1 MGYPKRRNPAVIASL
16 CTVALLALPRMALA
30 DDMQGYLNIKA
41 YKDLAVENRPEGWS
55 GWVTFALT
63 PKAPEPPPTAT
74 PIVRKY

>member
-1 MGYPKRRNPAVIASL
+1 MAVGL
-16 CTVALLALPRMALA
+16 GPQLGFLFPVG
-30 DDMQGYLNIKA
+30 DMQGYLNIKA
-41 YKDLAVENRPEGWS
+41 FKDLAVENRPEGWS